1 MQIDQ
6 DAQDSGAASEGM
18 HASMGGHAQPAKR
31 PGEASL
37 ALNLG
42 MVEELAVCMF
52 AVGADKPMAAS
63 RALAGASVPTVG
75 LAVIVK

>member
-1 MQIDQ
+1 MDVDTAGGGVDRH
-6 DAQDSGAASEGM
+6 DAYDAR
-18 HASMGGHAQPAKR
+18 HTQPAKR
-31 PGEASL
+31 PGEASP

-75 LAVIVK
+75 LAVIV